1 MRRKKFR
8 IPNMDM
14 TAAQKVIDRAE
25 ARGWFSNPLAAPAP
39 FLYDQVKSYIEANE
53 PLAVSTCYCRH
64 QARLIDEEGHCG
76 APDEVCLQFGSGAA
90 FVIEKGMG
98 RQIHKQEALQIL
110 NQAEDAG
117 LVHCTN
123 NRQEI
128 DFLCN
133 CCACHCVIL
142 KKAKSHQKP
151 GLNLNSGFMPV
162 WDADLCTA
170 CETCIERCP
179 MDALH
184 MRTDDLPQ
192 LDLDQCIGCGVCAT
206 GCPETAIMMNQREGM
221 FVPPLDRKELKA
233 AIKASMPASL

>member
-110 NQAEDAG
+110 NQD
-117 LVHCTN
+117 
-123 NRQEI
+123 
-128 DFLCN
+128 
-133 CCACHCVIL
+133 
-142 KKAKSHQKP
+142 
-151 GLNLNSGFMPV
+151 
-162 WDADLCTA
+162 
-170 CETCIERCP
+170 
-179 MDALH
+179 
-184 MRTDDLPQ
+184 
-192 LDLDQCIGCGVCAT
+192 
-206 GCPETAIMMNQREGM
+206 
-221 FVPPLDRKELKA
+221 DRKT
-233 AIKASMPASL
+233 PNTCSLPRCTGGRGSSTRR